1 MAVNGFLKFV
11 FGCAGLILFGG
22 AAVLLVRGLNWVIE
36 QTVPLDAF
44 GISPTLISIII
55 LCAFGIFVGW
65 VSDRPMRKRVKEEK
79 EKAIAEQQIAKPL
92 RLELRS
98 ENKETRF
105 HAVNELG
112 KHGSR
117 ESVEALCA
125 ALVDLPDGDDDFRVH
140 VCDTLVSMGD
150 KAVWELGPL
159 GLMLYYDGSDKR
171 KKAARFHAVSI
182 LRKIHS
188 PAAIRELCRA
198 LTSAYCRDLDLLYCL
213 SDTLVSIG
221 SPAVEELCLC
231 LNQEDCHRVHAAI
244 VLGGIGD
251 ARAIEPL
258 RKRLRCI
265 DNPIRKFVSWAFV
278 EKHYFDGGVRR
289 TNWDWET
296 SSLRSALVK
305 CGWLPTMTKSSAVQ
319 SSTPM
324 KKTRKTK
331 ILIIALAVFLV
342 TCLFPPWLNVLD
354 VPYHAH
360 QRSPAGHEFFFSPP
374 DSKGGAWSVE
384 VDLKMLFV
392 EWAALAAITG
402 AVWLIVVKPLWL
414 HDDKANR
421 PKKFIPPLG
430 NSNN

>member
-1 MAVNGFLKFV
+1 
-11 FGCAGLILFGG
+11 
-22 AAVLLVRGLNWVIE
+22 
-36 QTVPLDAF
+36 
-44 GISPTLISIII
+44 
-55 LCAFGIFVGW
+55 
-65 VSDRPMRKRVKEEK
+65 MRKRVKEEK

-117 ESVEALCA
+117 EAVEALCA

-188 PAAIRELCRA
+188 PAAIRELCQA
-198 LTSAYCRDLDLLYCL
+198 LTSDSCRDFDLLDCL
-213 SDTLVSIG
+213 HDTVVRIG
-221 SPAVEELCLC
+221 SPAVEELCLY
-231 LNQEDCHRVHAAI
+231 LNQDDSLRRVIAAK
-244 VLGGIGD
+244 VLGVIGD

-265 DNPIRKFVSWAFV
+265 DNPIQKFVSWAFV
-278 EKHYFDGGVRR
+278 EKPNWGGVRPRR
-289 TNWDWET
+289 TTWDLET

-305 CGWLPTMTKSSAVQ
+305 CGGLPTMTKSSAVQ
-319 SSTPM
+319 SSTSM

-331 ILIIALAVFLV
+331 ILIIALAVFLAA
-342 TCLFPPWLNVLD
+342 CLFPPWLNVLD
-354 VPYHAH
+354 VPYHVH
-360 QRSPAGHEFFFSPP
+360 QRTPAGHEFFFSPP
-374 DSKGGAWSVE
+374 VSKGGAWSVE

-421 PKKFIPPLG
+421 RKKFIPPLG

>member
-1 MAVNGFLKFV
+1 MTVNGFLKFV

-117 ESVEALCA
+117 EAVEALCA

-278 EKHYFDGGVRR
+278 EKLYFDGGVRR
-289 TNWDWET
+289 TTWDWET

-305 CGWLPTMTKSSAVQ
+305 CGDSSKESKAARSKMKSTTK
-319 SSTPM
+319 M
-324 KKTRKTK
+324 K
-331 ILIIALAVFLV
+331 ILIAAGAAFSL
-342 TCLFPPWLNVLD
+342 TCLFPPWIDVLD
-354 VPYHAH
+354 LPHHAH
-360 QRSPAGHEFFFSPP
+360 GKTTAGYELIFSPP
-374 DSKGGAWSVE
+374 APKCVGWSVE
-384 VDLKMLFV
+384 IDLKTLSI
-392 EWAALAAITG
+392 EWAALAAIIGT
-402 AVWLIVVKPLWL
+402 VWLFAVKPAWL
-414 HDDKANR
+414 RDNKANR
-421 PKKFIPPLG
+421 SPKIILPPG
-430 NSNN
+430 NERN